1 MVSRRSGLGN
11 YNHELFE
18 NETKKIDFFFGA
30 GYFEPSSDMYTS
42 LQNWRLRVWG
52 GQAVPH

>member
-1 MVSRRSGLGN
+1 MVSRRSDLGN
-11 YNHELFE
+11 YSRHELFE
-18 NETKKIDFFFGA
+18 NETNSFGA

-52 GQAVPH
+52 GQAVPR